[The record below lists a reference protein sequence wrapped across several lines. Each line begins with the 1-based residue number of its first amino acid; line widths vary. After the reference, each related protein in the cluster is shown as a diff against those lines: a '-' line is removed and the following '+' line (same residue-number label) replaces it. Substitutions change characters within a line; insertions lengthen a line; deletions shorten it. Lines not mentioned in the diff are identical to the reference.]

1 MAVLARAS
9 PETSSVSGNRS
20 SRRNPSDALQTEPPR
35 RCELPRSHRGR
46 LGARHYFQT
55 GLPRFTSLGLV
66 TAPAAPPASA
76 PTTTPGGPARRPT
89 PAPIPAPEAA
99 RSVVVVPQA
108 DSKADAKIGTRT
120 VFIGSSF
127 QDCVHERQRH
137 LNANVP

>member
-1 MAVLARAS
+1 MLFA
-9 PETSSVSGNRS
+9 G
-20 SRRNPSDALQTEPPR
+20 
-35 RCELPRSHRGR
+35 HRGR
-46 LGARHYFQT
+46 MGALRRRYFQA

-108 DSKADAKIGTRT
+108 ASKADAKIVTRI
-120 VFIGSSF
+120 VFIWQLLSG
-127 QDCVHERQRH
+127 
-137 LNANVP
+137 LAP